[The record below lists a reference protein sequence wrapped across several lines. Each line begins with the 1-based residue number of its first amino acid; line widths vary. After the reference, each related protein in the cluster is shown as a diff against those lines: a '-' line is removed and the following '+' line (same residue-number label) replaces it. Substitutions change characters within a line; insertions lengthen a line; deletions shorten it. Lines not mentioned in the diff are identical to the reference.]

1 LVPETGV
8 CDAVQLVS
16 QQLFW
21 AIENEKAKGAIASNR
36 SRLADPAAPS
46 GKRELLLLGELE
58 CEPGTIP
65 LGVQEIRRT
74 SPAPV
79 SANLMERCL
88 KARIEICWG
97 STREET

>member
-8 CDAVQLVS
+8 CDAAQLVS

-36 SRLADPAAPS
+36 SRLADPAAPN
-46 GKRELLLLGELE
+46 GKRELVLLGELE

-65 LGVQEIRRT
+65 LGCRR
-74 SPAPV
+74 S
-79 SANLMERCL
+79 
-88 KARIEICWG
+88 
-97 STREET
+97 EEHRPRR